1 MIKEECGVVGISLQE
16 DSLLIFDYLYYT
28 LHTLQH
34 RGQESAGIAINNGE
48 GIFIHKGM
56 GLVSEVFNKKRENII
71 GNIGIGHVRYS
82 TSGAS
87 SLENSQPFLIQDGDD
102 FFIVAHNGNIVN
114 YNIIKKELEGK
125 GYTISSSSDSEVI
138 GYLFIERLKETQKI
152 TDAVSQLMEELK
164 GSYSVVILYKNKI
177 IAFRD
182 PLGIRPLCIGEIDKK
197 TVFRNSSYSSM
208 YDSHSTIKGIM
219 VASESVAIDTLDGR
233 LIRDVNPGEV
243 LILENGII
251 SEEKQLVKLE
261 HTAHC
266 MFEYVYFA
274 RPDSIIDGKSVYEVR
289 MNIGKLLAQR
299 ANIDADFVSPTP
311 DSGVTYA
318 IGYAIASGLPYI
330 ESLIKNRYVGRTFIN
345 PNQEDRELMVKI
357 KLNPIRNNVDKKKI
371 ILIDDSVVRGTT
383 SKRIVNILRK
393 AGAKEIHL
401 CVGCPPLI
409 SPCYFGVDFTTN
421 DELIASKKSIPEISE
436 IIGADSINYATIDDI
451 VKAIGIERDD
461 LCISCLTGIYHI

>member
-1 MIKEECGVVGISLQE
+1 MIKEDCGIVGISLQK

-34 RGQESAGIAINNGE
+34 RGQESAGIAINNEE
-48 GIFIHKGM
+48 GTFIHKGM
-56 GLVSEVFNKKRENII
+56 GLVSEVFNKKRESIK
-71 GNIGIGHVRYS
+71 GNTGIGHVRYS
-82 TSGAS
+82 TSGES
-87 SLENSQPFLIQDGDD
+87 SLENSQPFLIEDKDRL
-102 FFIVAHNGNIVN
+102 FIIAHNGNIVN
-114 YNIIKKELEGK
+114 HKIIKKDLESK

-138 GYLFIERLKETQKI
+138 GYLFIEKLKETDDI
-152 TDAVSQLMEELK
+152 TDAVARLMEDLK

-182 PLGIRPLCIGEIDKK
+182 PLEMRPLCIGELDKQ
-197 TVFRNSSYSSM
+197 TVFHNNSSVYESNN
-208 YDSHSTIKGIM
+208 TIKGFII
-219 VASESVAIDTLDGR
+219 ASESVAIDTLDGR
-233 LIRDVNPGEV
+233 LIRDIKPGEV
-243 LILENGII
+243 VILEDGVIT
-251 SEEKQLVKLE
+251 EEKHLVKLE

-274 RPDSIIDGKSVYEVR
+274 RPDSVIDGRSVYDVR
-289 MNIGKLLAQR
+289 MAIGELIAQR

-311 DSGVTYA
+311 DSGVTFA
-318 IGYAIASGLPYI
+318 IGYAISSGLPYI

-357 KLNPIRNNVDKKKI
+357 KLNPIHNNVDGKKI
-371 ILIDDSVVRGTT
+371 VLVDDSVVRGTT

-401 CVGCPPLI
+401 CIGCPPLI

-421 DELIASKKSIPEISE
+421 DELIASKKNISEISE
-436 IIGADSINYATIDDI
+436 MIGADSITYATIDDI
-451 VKAIGIERDD
+451 VTAIGIEKDN
-461 LCISCLTGIYHI
+461 LCLSCLTGIYHI